1 MKMIAKSI
9 SWLLLLLMAFILF
22 GPASCRPRH
31 SARAILHGSWDAT
44 WTLDT
49 TGENWPSDM
58 SNTMCGIIHFA
69 SDGTAEVHAYGYPG
83 CALAT
88 DTLNH
93 RLYWK
98 IVDDMLSFSDDPEIT
113 GLLYSIS
120 AIKPTE
126 IELQLMEGIRL
137 NLRRL

>member
-1 MKMIAKSI
+1 MKMYLKFI
-9 SWLLLLLMAFILF
+9 SWLLYLLMASLLF

-31 SARAILHGSWDAT
+31 NAGAIFPGSWDAT

-49 TGENWPSDM
+49 TAENWPSDL
-58 SNTMCGIIHFA
+58 SNSMCGIIHFDA
-69 SDGTAEVHAYGYPG
+69 DGTAEIHAYGHPG

-113 GLLYSIS
+113 GLLYSIGAMKS
-120 AIKPTE
+120 TE

-137 NLRRL
+137 NLRR

>member
-1 MKMIAKSI
+1 
-9 SWLLLLLMAFILF
+9 MASILF

-31 SARAILHGSWDAT
+31 SARAVFPGSWDAT

-49 TGENWPSDM
+49 TGENWPSDL
-58 SNTMCGIIHFA
+58 SNSMRGIIHFDT
-69 SDGTAEVHAYGYPG
+69 DGTADIHAYGHAG

-98 IVDDMLSFSDDPEIT
+98 VVDDMLSFSDDPEVT
-113 GLLYSIS
+113 GLLYRIGV
-120 AIKPTE
+120 IKSTE